1 MRQLKLEFGILIG
14 QGIQVFYDGDLAKQD
29 DPVLLETI
37 KFSKDLEKGLKFVEL
52 FAKDSFDKQALK

>member
-37 KFSKDLEKGLKFVEL
+37 KF
-52 FAKDSFDKQALK
+52 